1 MYTPYHLVTNEI
13 PLSIVSAVEFGHP
26 TIVPKLGLV
35 TEVFGAA
42 KRPLK
47 AGEVI
52 DGAGGSTVYALN
64 DLYMTAKAEN
74 VVPLGLLT
82 GAKLLRDA
90 PTDAAI
96 TYDMVEIVEG
106 STLYQLRAMQ
116 DSGAAG
122 TFGNTSQDERPR
134 VTRLAS

>member
-1 MYTPYHLVTNEI
+1 
-13 PLSIVSAVEFGHP
+13 
-26 TIVPKLGLV
+26 
-35 TEVFGAA
+35 
-42 KRPLK
+42 
-47 AGEVI
+47 VI

-64 DLYMTAKAEN
+64 DLYTTAQAEN

-82 GAKLLRDA
+82 GAKLLRDV

-96 TYDMVEIVEG
+96 TYDMVEILTG
-106 STLYQLRAMQ
+106 STLYHLRAMQ

-122 TFGNTSQDERPR
+122 SFGRGVQPAPERPQ